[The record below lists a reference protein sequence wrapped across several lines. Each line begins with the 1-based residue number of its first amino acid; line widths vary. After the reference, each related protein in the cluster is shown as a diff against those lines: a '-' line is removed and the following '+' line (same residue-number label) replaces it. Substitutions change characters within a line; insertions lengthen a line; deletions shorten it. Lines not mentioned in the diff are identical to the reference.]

1 MYLVTWPFDRRKTVR
16 TGHATRTRRQA
27 GWIGQ
32 NTPSPGGCWMRAI
45 ARCLAALSV
54 VAAAVLGLVPTAA
67 AAGTTVTVT
76 DGGAPGW
83 IRFDDQG
90 NGVDAH
96 DGEIKQFGSKYYLYG
111 TSYGC
116 GYIRMHG
123 YGTDTRPVTPFCGD
137 AVYQSTDLRH
147 WTYVRQAFDPATT
160 TPTNWQN
167 ICNSA
172 TLSCYRPHVL
182 YDANA
187 HMYRLWVN
195 TYEKAA
201 DGIQHG
207 FHVLSSPS
215 PTGPFVEA
223 ANSSGRPVLPKL
235 AYTNGGDFDLYQD
248 GSGGYIVYAVTDG
261 DPFGRNYNY
270 KLVIERL
277 SGNYTTGT
285 GTFTT
290 LDTRKTEAPS
300 MFRRGADYYVTM
312 SDPACGY

>member
-1 MYLVTWPFDRRKTVR
+1 
-16 TGHATRTRRQA
+16 
-27 GWIGQ
+27 
-32 NTPSPGGCWMRAI
+32 MRAL

-54 VAAAVLGLVPTAA
+54 VAATVAGLVPTAH

-116 GYIRMHG
+116 GYVRMVG
-123 YGTDTRPVTPFCGD
+123 YGTDTTHVPTPFCGD
-137 AVYQSTDLRH
+137 AIYQSTDLRH

-160 TPTNWQN
+160 TPTDWQK

-182 YDANA
+182 YDATA

-195 TYEKAA
+195 TYEKAP
-201 DGIQHG
+201 DGKQHG
-207 FHVLSSPS
+207 FHVLSSSS

-223 ANSSGRPVLPKL
+223 AGSAGAALPTL

-248 GSGGYIVYAVTDG
+248 TNGVGYIVYAVTDG
-261 DPFGRNYNY
+261 DPFGWRGIFFYDVV
-270 KLVIERL
+270 KMSLIRL
-277 SGNYTTGT
+277 P
-285 GTFTT
+285 
-290 LDTRKTEAPS
+290 RA
-300 MFRRGADYYVTM
+300 M
-312 SDPACGY
+312 